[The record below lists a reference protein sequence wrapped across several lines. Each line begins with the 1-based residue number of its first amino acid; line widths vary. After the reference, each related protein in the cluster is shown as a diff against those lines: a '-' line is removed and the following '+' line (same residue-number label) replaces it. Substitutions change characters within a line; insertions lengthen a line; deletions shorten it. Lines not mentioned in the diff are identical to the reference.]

1 MNNRERGKSGFIK
14 QIIGCLTSPRSSFK
28 SILEKASLKKATAVI
43 LLIAIV
49 AALASSNYMSK
60 LPQTYQPDQG
70 QRGLFPGQGNPVNP
84 EQLRQALVTM
94 TAMTALIGVF
104 ATWLISSALT
114 YGFSRSL
121 GGEGTFKS
129 MLTLAGYASAP
140 LLIQQI
146 LRLAHSFMISQEE
159 VLQLV
164 TSLRISAYPPLNI
177 VANAFVDTFTIF
189 RLWSIGL
196 LIIAI
201 RENYEI
207 STARSVVATASSF
220 IIIALISSF
229 FPLT

>member
-1 MNNRERGKSGFIK
+1 MNNRESGKSSFIK
-14 QIIGCLTSPRSSFK
+14 EIIGCLISPRSSFR
-28 SILEKASLKKATAVI
+28 SILEKASLKKATAII

-60 LPQTYQPDQG
+60 LPQTYQPNQG
-70 QRGLFPGQGNPVNP
+70 QRELFPRQGNPVNS
-84 EQLRQALVTM
+84 EQLHQALVIM

-104 ATWLISSALT
+104 GTWLISSALVH
-114 YGFSRSL
+114 GFSRSL

-129 MLTLAGYASAP
+129 MLTLAGYTSAP
-140 LLIQQI
+140 LFIQQV
-146 LRLAHSFMISQEE
+146 LRLTHSFMASQEE

-164 TSLRISAYPPLNI
+164 TSLQISAYPLLNI
-177 VANAFVDTFTIF
+177 VTNAFVDTFTIF

-201 RENYEI
+201 RENYGI
-207 STARSVVATASSF
+207 STARSVVATALSF
-220 IIIALISSF
+220 VIISFISSF